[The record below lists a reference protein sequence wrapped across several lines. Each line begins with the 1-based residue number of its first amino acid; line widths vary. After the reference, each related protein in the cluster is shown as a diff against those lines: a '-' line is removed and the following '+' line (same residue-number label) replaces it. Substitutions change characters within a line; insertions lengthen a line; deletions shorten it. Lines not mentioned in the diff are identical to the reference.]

1 MPDQSQQR
9 SADRAAGM
17 AEADGPGAVL
27 PVMATK
33 LAHRATGLVSI
44 HCAPES
50 RPTAPFV
57 NTRPTAQHYAAS
69 TMKVAVLLAA
79 YRSFE
84 AGEWAADAPVLVH
97 DSFASAAGGTFSSTN
112 DYDSDSAVWD
122 HLGSEVPAG
131 WLLERMIVRSS
142 NLATNL
148 AIEQLGFEAVNDSW
162 RIAGSTGCAVQ
173 RLIQDDRTG
182 WLSNQVTAP
191 GLSML
196 MRAVTSGAAT
206 TDASTAA
213 MLEVLLA
220 NEHTSDVVAGLPA
233 GTWVAHKNG
242 WVEGIQHTTALIRP
256 QDAPGYLLTVCSS
269 TGLGREEGRALVAR
283 VARASWDDR
292 FLIAEVSA

>member
-1 MPDQSQQR
+1 MPDQSQR
-9 SADRAAGM
+9 RGDRAAGL
-17 AEADGPGAVL
+17 AETDRPGASL
-27 PVMATK
+27 PVVATEF
-33 LAHRATGLVSI
+33 AHRSTGLVSI

-50 RPTAPFV
+50 RPTTPFV

-79 YRSFE
+79 YRSFD

-97 DSFASAAGGTFSSTN
+97 DSFDSAAGGRFSSTS
-112 DYDSDSAVWD
+112 DYDSDRAVWD
-122 HLGSEVPAG
+122 RLGSEAPAG

-148 AIEQLGFEAVNDSW
+148 AIEHLGLEAVNDSW
-162 RIAGSTGCAVQ
+162 RIAGSAGCVVQ
-173 RLIQDDRTG
+173 RLIQDDRAG

-196 MRAVTSGAAT
+196 MKAVTSGVAT
-206 TDASTAA
+206 TPESTAA
-213 MLEVLLA
+213 MTNALLA
-220 NEHTSDVVAGLPA
+220 NEHISDVVAGLPA

-256 QDAPGYLLTVCSS
+256 EDAPGYLLTVCSS
-269 TGLGREEGRALVAR
+269 TGLGRDEGRQLVAD
-283 VARASWDDR
+283 VARASWTDR
-292 FLIAEVSA
+292 YLIADLSG